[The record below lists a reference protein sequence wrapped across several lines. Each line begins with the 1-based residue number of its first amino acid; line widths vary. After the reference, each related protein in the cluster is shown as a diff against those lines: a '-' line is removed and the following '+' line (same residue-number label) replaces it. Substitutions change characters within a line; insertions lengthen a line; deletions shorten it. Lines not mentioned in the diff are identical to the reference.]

1 VESGKSGEWEEWR
14 VEWGVG
20 RVGRGLGEDHTI

>member
-14 VEWGVG
+14 VEKS
-20 RVGRGLGEDHTI
+20 GEWEEWEEV